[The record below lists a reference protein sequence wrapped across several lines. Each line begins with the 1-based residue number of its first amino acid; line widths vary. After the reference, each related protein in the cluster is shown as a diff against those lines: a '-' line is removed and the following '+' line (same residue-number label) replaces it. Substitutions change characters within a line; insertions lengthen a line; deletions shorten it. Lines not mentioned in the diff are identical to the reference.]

1 MADDVTNAGEGMGA
15 DEAQAVNKLLL
26 DDFGAP
32 KPAAAGGNLSFGR
45 VLDVSVS
52 ITARVGAVRKTISD
66 VLDLVPGT
74 IVDLD
79 REAGEPIDL
88 LIGDKLI
95 ARGEI
100 VVVDDHYGVRIVEM
114 VQD

>member
-1 MADDVTNAGEGMGA
+1 MTDEIQANDDGGTATATVTRASF
-15 DEAQAVNKLLL
+15 
-26 DDFGAP
+26 DDFGSARASAP
-32 KPAAAGGNLSFGR
+32 ANPAMSFGR
-45 VLDVSVS
+45 VLDVSVTM
-52 ITARVGAVRKTISD
+52 TARVGSIRKTISD
-66 VLDLVPGT
+66 VLDLAPGS
-74 IVDLD
+74 IVDLE